1 MKIPHY
7 TPKFLSPD
15 LSYHQILQSILITH
29 RIEIMS
35 QPPPPPPRV
44 PVVEESDELNGK
56 MLSADVE
63 EVAAWKKSASNVNDS
78 TSEAPRPFRFRI
90 HATVNS
96 SKDQPT
102 ISDTT
107 FVVSNPSSSFCNLS
121 NETLRVVIPRSTIT
135 NPDCT
140 INLSGIEEE
149 TGDIFMSINLNVGGG
164 NLTKLKLSHKNVHIT
179 SESSNSKKRKDVNIK
194 GHLHYGDDEGTKQM
208 KTMEQR
214 SVPPRWRTGY
224 LSLKCKGENLPLN
237 HTSTSITNVTPLTTA
252 AVSPCTE
259 NSIFLFS
266 CKHLIRTQ
274 HHATSSRESGA
285 IQLKLA
291 KTREAKDRKN
301 LCFVFFICFLFL
313 LVGII
318 FFPLMEEWTVL
329 DALYFGVVT
338 LTTVGYGDLLPTS
351 DGSKVFTTLYVF
363 FGVSIVATTIGLF
376 QAYLI
381 EAAALRADLKKRQ
394 QRKQM
399 LENESDS
406 DSDEEEEKEEEE
418 EEEEDQ
424 HNENSPE
431 EQNVEEKHKEKNSA
445 RHHLARHSSLSPL
458 AIQSHSTSKSKSA
471 GSNNCCATINFFA
484 LQFLPPVLIGI
495 LGILVMMYGQNER
508 FVDALYWSV
517 VTGTTVG

>member
-1 MKIPHY
+1 
-7 TPKFLSPD
+7 
-15 LSYHQILQSILITH
+15 
-29 RIEIMS
+29 MS

-63 EVAAWKKSASNVNDS
+63 NRREDVEEVAAWKKSASNVNDS
-78 TSEAPRPFRFRI
+78 TSGASRPFRFRI

-121 NETLRVVIPRSTIT
+121 NETLRVVIPRSIIT
-135 NPDCT
+135 NNPDCT

-224 LSLKCKGENLPLN
+224 LSLKCKGENLPLH

-274 HHATSSRESGA
+274 QHATSSRESGA

-301 LCFVFFICFLFL
+301 LCKILCVSFFFYL
-313 LVGII
+313 LV
-318 FFPLMEEWTVL
+318 
-329 DALYFGVVT
+329 LYF
-338 LTTVGYGDLLPTS
+338 
-351 DGSKVFTTLYVF
+351 F
-363 FGVSIVATTIGLF
+363 
-376 QAYLI
+376 
-381 EAAALRADLKKRQ
+381 
-394 QRKQM
+394 
-399 LENESDS
+399 
-406 DSDEEEEKEEEE
+406 
-418 EEEEDQ
+418 
-424 HNENSPE
+424 H
-431 EQNVEEKHKEKNSA
+431 
-445 RHHLARHSSLSPL
+445 
-458 AIQSHSTSKSKSA
+458 
-471 GSNNCCATINFFA
+471 
-484 LQFLPPVLIGI
+484 
-495 LGILVMMYGQNER
+495 
-508 FVDALYWSV
+508 
-517 VTGTTVG
+517 